1 VILPVLDGN
10 LVCSYNVYFW
20 HIFNNHPNY
29 GCKSLE
35 YSQNFRS
42 ITVSGLPY
50 LMKNPH
56 FDAVALDGSTVG
68 PGADKLDVKPV
79 VALSRVSEVESSR

>member
-1 VILPVLDGN
+1 
-10 LVCSYNVYFW
+10 
-20 HIFNNHPNY
+20 
-29 GCKSLE
+29 
-35 YSQNFRS
+35 
-42 ITVSGLPY
+42 
-50 LMKNPH
+50 MKNPH